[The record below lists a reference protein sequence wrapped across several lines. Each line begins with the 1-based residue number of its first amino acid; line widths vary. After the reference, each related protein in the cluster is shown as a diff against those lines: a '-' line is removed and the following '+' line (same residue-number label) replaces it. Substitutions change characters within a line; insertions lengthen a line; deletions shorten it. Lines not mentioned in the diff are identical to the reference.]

1 MMISKK
7 RIFKGLAISLAAA
20 TLAVSF
26 SACIQKPVEEES
38 VIKDQWSGKDEL
50 KLPSDDQALK
60 ARYEDLKNK
69 GTLAFTTSSVADP
82 AAFEIEEEDGGT
94 KIVKYVGNDSVVVI
108 PESINGS
115 AVVSIA
121 AGAFA
126 GNTVTALFIPDSVEK
141 IEKGALEGCEKLA
154 TLRIPFIGDRDENS
168 HFGYAFNCDS
178 YENQP
183 TKVPATLDMVIV
195 GNGDKIA
202 ENAFAGC
209 KGISAIILPDSITS
223 IEKFAFYECSDLVY
237 LDIGGATNVGN
248 YAMGYC
254 SSLYAIDLSNADK
267 IGFGALFSANALYS
281 LKAKFVGGGENEN
294 RYIGYIFGA
303 ETVDFNDEFTPTS
316 LRSVTLTDTAS
327 IPDRAFASC
336 AYITEIVL
344 PGGVTDIGVRAF
356 YSCRSLEEIKLPDSL
371 KTIGDDAFFACDGL
385 KTVSFGKGL
394 ETIGMQAFFSCR
406 SLDGVIIPDGVKTV
420 GSSAF
425 ALCSSLKS
433 VTVGKNTAVG
443 KDAFLNCPYSQE

>member
-1 MMISKK
+1 MMSKK
-7 RIFKGLAISLAAA
+7 RILKVLAISLAVTA
-20 TLAVSF
+20 LAVSF
-26 SACIQKPVEEES
+26 SSCIQKPVEEES
-38 VIKDQWSGKDEL
+38 VVKDPWSGKEEL

-69 GTLAFTTSSVADP
+69 ATLAFTASSVTDP
-82 AAFEIEEEDGGT
+82 AAFEAEEAEGGI
-94 KIVKYVGNDSVVVI
+94 KIVNYVGNDNIVVI
-108 PESINGS
+108 PESIGGS
-115 AVVSIA
+115 TVVSIA
-121 AGAFA
+121 SGAFA
-126 GNTVTALFIPDSVEK
+126 GNTVTALYIPDCVEK

-154 TLRIPFIGDRDENS
+154 TLRIPFIGDRDENT
-168 HFGYAFNCDS
+168 HFGYVFNCDS

-195 GNGDKIA
+195 GSGDKIA

-237 LDIGGATNVGN
+237 LDIGGAVTVGN
-248 YAMGYC
+248 YSMGYC
-254 SSLYAIDLSNADK
+254 SSLYAIDLSNVDS

-281 LKAKFVGGGENEN
+281 LKAKFIGGSENEN

-303 ETVDFNDEFTPTS
+303 ETADFNDEFTPSS
-316 LRSVTLTDTAS
+316 LRSVTLTNTAS

-336 AYITEIVL
+336 EYITEIIL
-344 PGGVTDIGVRAF
+344 PEGVTDIGVRAF
-356 YSCRSLEEIKLPDSL
+356 YACRSLKEISLPDSL

-385 KTVSFGKGL
+385 KTVSFGKSL
-394 ETIGMQAFFSCR
+394 ESIGMQAFFSCR